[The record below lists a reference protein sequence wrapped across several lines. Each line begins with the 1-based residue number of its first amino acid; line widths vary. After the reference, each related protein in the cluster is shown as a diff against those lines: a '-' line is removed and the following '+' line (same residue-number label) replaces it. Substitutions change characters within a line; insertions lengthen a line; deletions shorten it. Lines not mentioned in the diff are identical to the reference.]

1 MSDDIRRVCVLRSG
15 AMGDILMTTPAVRA
29 VAEHFGTRDIDF
41 IVGRG
46 YGDALTGI
54 PYLRHVIEFGP
65 RGEDVK
71 PRNLLPFLAELRRQR
86 YDLFINFQTH
96 IKTSIIMLGS
106 GAPRMLFFKKDRRP
120 QRATGKPRHAIDDF
134 LKELR
139 PLGITDIR
147 DRHMD
152 FVVPAEVHERV
163 AVLLAAEG
171 IQPSDPVLIANPGGT
186 RLVNRWPPEKYV
198 AFLDRM
204 AEELPDVRLIVSGG
218 PDDVERAMGISEA
231 VRPTTQVLNLAGQ
244 LKIKETGALLARAN
258 VLVTPD
264 TGPMHIGSALGTPM
278 VVLSGAADPNRT
290 GPLSPRDLV
299 VINRDLPC
307 VPCGDR
313 TCRRGDI
320 ACMTQMSVDW
330 VMEAVRRR
338 LGRFRRP
345 IVVTDRRNAVPDLL
359 YGTRHIEEVSA
370 AGIAP
375 VGDAF
380 VGEASIK

>member
-1 MSDDIRRVCVLRSG
+1 
-15 AMGDILMTTPAVRA
+15 MGDILMTTPAVRA
-29 VAEHFGTRDIDF
+29 ISAHFDTHDIDF

-54 PYLRHVIEFGP
+54 PYLRRVIEFGP

-71 PRNLLPFLAELRRQR
+71 PRNLSAFVAALRRER
-86 YDLFINFQTH
+86 YDLFINFQPSL
-96 IKTSIIMLGS
+96 KTLTIMLGA
-106 GAPRMLFFKKDRRP
+106 GAPRMLVFRKNRRP
-120 QRATGKPRHAIDDF
+120 QRATGKPRHAIDDY

-139 PLGITDIR
+139 PLGIVDVQ
-147 DRHMD
+147 DRRMD
-152 FVVPAEVHERV
+152 FFVPSEAHDRV
-163 AVLLAAEG
+163 ADLLTAEG
-171 IQPSDPVLIANPGGT
+171 IGSNEPILIANPGGT

-198 AFLDRM
+198 AFLDRV
-204 AEELPDVRLIVSGG
+204 AEELPDVRLILSGG
-218 PDDVERAMGISEA
+218 PDDVERAKGIAGA
-231 VRPTTQVLNLAGQ
+231 VHPTSRVLNLAAR
-244 LKIKETGALLARAN
+244 LKIKEAGALLARAN

-264 TGPMHIGSALGTPM
+264 TGPMHIASALGTPM
-278 VVLSGAADPNRT
+278 VVLSGAADPDRT

-330 VMEAVRRR
+330 VVEAVRRR
-338 LGRFRRP
+338 LGRFPRP
-345 IVVTDRRNAVPDLL
+345 IVADRRASVTDML
-359 YGTRHIEEVSA
+359 YGARHIEEV
-370 AGIAP
+370 GPTGLTP
-375 VGDAF
+375 VVDAF

>member
-1 MSDDIRRVCVLRSG
+1 MSHDIRRLCVLRSG

-29 VAEHFGTRDIDF
+29 LSERFGTCDIDF

-46 YGDALTGI
+46 HKDVLSGI
-54 PYLRHVIEFGP
+54 PYLRRVIEFGP

-71 PRNLLPFLAELRRQR
+71 PKNLAAFVSELRRER
-86 YDLFINFQTH
+86 YDLFINFQPSL
-96 IKTSIIMLGS
+96 KTMTIMFGS
-106 GAPRMLFFKKDRRP
+106 GAGRFLVFKKDRRRQP
-120 QRATGKPRHAIDDF
+120 ATGKPRHAIEDF

-139 PLGITDIR
+139 PLGITDVR
-147 DRHMD
+147 DRRMD
-152 FVVPAEVHERV
+152 FVVPTEAHERV
-163 AVLLAAEG
+163 SALLAAEG
-171 IQPSDPVLIANPGGT
+171 IGPNDPILIANPGGT

-204 AEELPDVRLIVSGG
+204 AEEMPDVHLILSGG
-218 PDDVERAMGISEA
+218 PDDVERARGITEA
-231 VRPTTQVLNLAGQ
+231 VRPTTRVLNLASR
-244 LKIKETGALLARAN
+244 LKIKETGALLARTN

-264 TGPMHIGSALGTPM
+264 TGPMHIASALGTPM

-299 VINRDLPC
+299 VINRALPC

-320 ACMTQMSVDW
+320 ACMNQMPVDW

-338 LGRFRRP
+338 LARFPVPLAPLHPLP
-345 IVVTDRRNAVPDLL
+345 ILNGSLSP
-359 YGTRHIEEVSA
+359 IEEVSHS
-370 AGIAP
+370 GLVP
-375 VGDAF
+375 VERRPER
-380 VGEASIK
+380 EASIK